1 MMAENVY
8 VETTRLND
16 CWRWKSKRCMGQMK
30 IEVLD
35 FFLGATGANG
45 KEDTVKVWLLLNHI
59 GDEGIESFSNIA
71 YLPEGPDP
79 DDENRRLSAVSKDDY
94 ATVIRKFDEFFNWR
108 DLQLML
114 REQCWLHLQRE
125 PSQTFDSWVGKV
137 KEKSKCVQV

>member
-1 MMAENVY
+1 M
-8 VETTRLND
+8 
-16 CWRWKSKRCMGQMK
+16 
-30 IEVLD
+30 
-35 FFLGATGANG
+35 
-45 KEDTVKVWLLLNHI
+45 KVWLLLNHI